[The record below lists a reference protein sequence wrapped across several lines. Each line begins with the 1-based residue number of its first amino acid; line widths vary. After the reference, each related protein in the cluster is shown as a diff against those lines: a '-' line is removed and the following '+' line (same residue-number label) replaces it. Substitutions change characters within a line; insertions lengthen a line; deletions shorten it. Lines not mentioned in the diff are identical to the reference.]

1 VARLVRPGGVVH
13 VMDLF
18 RPRSV
23 NEARDIV
30 EAAAGDEDQVLRD
43 DFFNSLLAAFSP
55 EEVRHQL
62 AEGGLGHLACAVVS
76 ERHLLVSG
84 RR

>member
-1 VARLVRPGGVVH
+1 VLWRDVARLVRPCGVVH

-30 EAAAGDEDQVLRD
+30 EAAAGDEGCTLEEPPKIVSAQPPRA
-43 DFFNSLLAAFSP
+43 LAS
-55 EEVRHQL
+55 
-62 AEGGLGHLACAVVS
+62 
-76 ERHLLVSG
+76 
-84 RR
+84 